1 MKRSTGA
8 LVVVLVAAV
17 PRLLVLAR
25 ERGTIL
31 EEFVDKSDRFA
42 TTLVDHGTF
51 GFLAG
56 VPSAYTQPLYGWFLA
71 GIYLPFGRSW
81 LAVGIAQIVVA
92 VATALVVFAIGT
104 RLQSTGVGLVAA
116 IVTTLHPYVVW
127 HDVHLNREV
136 LDGLALA
143 LLALCALAA
152 YERRSL
158 PWAAATGVVAGLAIL
173 GNARLILLPVAI
185 AVYVAW
191 RSPLSHAVTAAALVI
206 GMAALVVT
214 PWVIR
219 NKVQVG
225 CYAITTD
232 SRALWKANNEN
243 TREVLDR
250 GGWIDDVP
258 KLPGAPPWPELA
270 ADLTLSGTPTS
281 VDECAQMRLYRDEV
295 VDFWR
300 DHPGE
305 KARLAVQ
312 ATRMLWSPVPRES
325 DESGS
330 GTARLARKTI
340 EPAFVI
346 GALRPRDRRLL
357 RRAAALRGAGGAD
370 ARVQHARGD
379 GLRRVGALPGAVG
392 LPPRPPRR
400 LRARLGLGA
409 CAEAAASALR
419 RRGQKR
425 ANVERLH
432 PLDAALGRELLEGTL
447 AACFPHRR
455 GAREIPCE
463 RDDRLGERLGVR
475 GRDDEPRLPV
485 GDDLGKPA
493 HGARDDRPRALHGL
507 ERDHAEPLAERG
519 HDDDRRVLD
528 RGLHGRHEAEEADGV
543 LHPDLTRV
551 RLQRRRERTASRD
564 VEA

>member
-1 MKRSTGA
+1 MKRSTA
-8 LVVVLVAAV
+8 AAIVVVVAAA

-25 ERGTIL
+25 ERETIL
-31 EEFVDKSDRFA
+31 DEFVDKSDRFA

-51 GFLAG
+51 GFLPG

-71 GIYLPFGRSW
+71 GLYWPFGRSW
-81 LAVGIAQIVVA
+81 LAVGIAQILIA
-92 VATALVVFAIGT
+92 VITALVVFAIGA
-104 RLQSTGVGLVAA
+104 RLRSPGVGLVAA
-116 IVTTLHPYVVW
+116 TIATLHPYVVW

-158 PWAAATGVVAGLAIL
+158 PLAAATGAIAGVAIL
-173 GNARLILLPVAI
+173 GNARLLLLPIAI

-191 RSPLSHAVTAAALVI
+191 RSPFGQALTAAALVI
-206 GMAALVVT
+206 GMAAVVVA
-214 PWVIR
+214 PWVVR

-243 TREVLDR
+243 TRGVLDH

-258 KLPGAPPWPELA
+258 ALPGAPPWPEYA
-270 ADLTLSGTPTS
+270 ADLTLAGKPTT

-300 DHPGE
+300 EHPGE
-305 KARLAVQ
+305 KGLLTIQ

-346 GALRPRDRRLL
+346 ALYTLAVVGLFVAPLHFVGLALLMVGYNTVAAMVFAGTARYRAPWDFLLAILAAFALSRAWERIQERRRPHYV
-357 RRAAALRGAGGAD
+357 GAGSS
-370 ARVQHARGD
+370 ARA
-379 GLRRVGALPGAVG
+379 
-392 LPPRPPRR
+392 
-400 LRARLGLGA
+400 
-409 CAEAAASALR
+409 
-419 RRGQKR
+419 
-425 ANVERLH
+425 
-432 PLDAALGRELLEGTL
+432 
-447 AACFPHRR
+447 
-455 GAREIPCE
+455 
-463 RDDRLGERLGVR
+463 
-475 GRDDEPRLPV
+475 
-485 GDDLGKPA
+485 
-493 HGARDDRPRALHGL
+493 
-507 ERDHAEPLAERG
+507 
-519 HDDDRRVLD
+519 
-528 RGLHGRHEAEEADGV
+528 
-543 LHPDLTRV
+543 
-551 RLQRRRERTASRD
+551 
-564 VEA
+564 